1 MGRDKMK
8 VVILA
13 GGFGTRLAEETVL
26 IPKPMVPVG
35 NHPILWHIM
44 KFYASYGF
52 EEFVLALGYKAELVK
67 SFFLQFGDL
76 ASDLT
81 IDLGTGIVERR
92 RRHKES
98 WKIHLID
105 TGLETLTGGRLRR
118 LADTIGNET
127 FMLTYGDGVSDIPID
142 KLLAYHRSQGKLATV
157 SAVPALARFGNII
170 FDGENVVG
178 FAEKRHSDDAWING
192 GFMVMEPE
200 VFKYLEKDEDVLE
213 VDLLERL
220 THDGQLAAYRH
231 SGFWHCMDTLRDKQM
246 LEKMWTSDSPPWKRW

>member
-1 MGRDKMK
+1 MK

-13 GGFGTRLAEETVL
+13 GGLGTRLAEETVS

-44 KFYASYGF
+44 KIYASYGF

-142 KLLAYHRSQGKLATV
+142 KLLAYHRSRAVSCAASRAADLPATPWAAPRRP
-157 SAVPALARFGNII
+157 SAPDARRLR
-170 FDGENVVG
+170 
-178 FAEKRHSDDAWING
+178 EK
-192 GFMVMEPE
+192 
-200 VFKYLEKDEDVLE
+200 
-213 VDLLERL
+213 
-220 THDGQLAAYRH
+220 
-231 SGFWHCMDTLRDKQM
+231 
-246 LEKMWTSDSPPWKRW
+246 